1 MLNLQNDRSSNLKE
15 VRAIIF
21 DAIQMIEQS
30 CQHKQYDSTLI
41 LQTQILS
48 FYLQVQEVVNEMS
61 IV

>member
-1 MLNLQNDRSSNLKE
+1 LKE

-48 FYLQVQEVVNEMS
+48 FYLQVQEVVNEIS